1 VGICNFYHIVENE
14 EMGGVL
20 RLFACVVAGLAGSL
34 AGAQQPASRDVLFSM
49 NVNEKGE
56 YFLSPLVE
64 LVEGR
69 PFEPQVVQSDT
80 GCRIF
85 PSQRLAAGRSYT
97 VLFGGERVGRAT
109 VSGSEKF
116 NVKLNRAI
124 RLEPRSTNRNGDTAL
139 AASSAAL
146 GRDRGTRR
154 SPDAA
159 ERAAALEFAR
169 AEFIR
174 RSVPAALLPR
184 LEIVQLTSTDLNGDG
199 RQDLIGVGA
208 IDSGNP
214 AGEVRT
220 LFFVAEGTGQG
231 YRPALRRYH
240 SGNGETY
247 GIEVLVDHIDLDGD
261 GADEIVTKAYG
272 WEWFTYRIYSRRGGA
287 WIRTYEGYGCQG
299 A

>member
-1 VGICNFYHIVENE
+1 
-14 EMGGVL
+14 
-20 RLFACVVAGLAGSL
+20 
-34 AGAQQPASRDVLFSM
+34 
-49 NVNEKGE
+49 
-56 YFLSPLVE
+56 
-64 LVEGR
+64 
-69 PFEPQVVQSDT
+69 
-80 GCRIF
+80 
-85 PSQRLAAGRSYT
+85 
-97 VLFGGERVGRAT
+97 
-109 VSGSEKF
+109 
-116 NVKLNRAI
+116 
-124 RLEPRSTNRNGDTAL
+124 L

-199 RQDLIGVGA
+199 RQDLIGVAA
-208 IDSGNP
+208 IDPGNP

-261 GADEIVTKAYG
+261 GADEILTKAYG
-272 WEWFTYRIYSRRGGA
+272 WEWFTYRIYKRRGGA
-287 WIRTYEGYGCQG
+287 WVRTYEGYGCQG